1 MDQKSNGSRPT
12 GARSTGTR
20 STGSGTR
27 SAGSAGSGTRST
39 ATRSTGAKSGMSK
52 KKRKRRNQRLAIVWG
67 VILGIILILAAVIY
81 FTSGGKNSGDKT
93 PTGGV
98 TPGTDKNPTSGVD
111 PQNTPGGELTP
122 TEDPGIDWD
131 TMPLTGLMFT
141 EAMSSNTKYAEDNG
155 AFPDWVELYNNS
167 DKTIKLGAYWI
178 SDSKENPQMYQLP
191 NEDLAP
197 GAWYIIYCDGLGEGN
212 HAPFKISSDGEK
224 VYLSTADGFVDRIKV
239 PGDLLKDT
247 SFGRK
252 DDKWMY
258 FDTPTPGKVNGE
270 GYASRTSVPE
280 ASKPS
285 GVYDAA
291 FTVTLFGEGTIYYT
305 TDGSKPTTKSNV
317 YKDGIPVNGVMT
329 IRTFAVKDG
338 RESDLGSYT
347 YVVGKSHT
355 LPIIVLSGPYETTI
369 GPKGVDQMN
378 KAGNGIEAEVM
389 MTLIEGGEEKFS
401 IPAGI
406 TLHGNNGGSRDIP
419 KKNFNVHFRSAY
431 GAGKLHYKVFD
442 DLEIDE
448 FNSLLLKG
456 GAEDW
461 YRTMIRD
468 EFMTHMVIGN
478 TALCAQACKPC
489 VLYLGGEFW
498 GIYFLRERFSADYVA
513 SHFNVSKESVNLMS
527 GYGNVEEGSSK
538 SYNEIVKFV
547 KNNDLNK
554 DENYD
559 WFAEHVDIDSLM
571 DWYICRSYMGDK
583 DFANIRYFNTTE
595 GDGKWRWMFYD
606 LDWGFDPS
614 SATQANPITGII
626 QNNDRHILIYKLVH
640 SKRGKDAFLKRYA
653 YLMSTILNE
662 EYVAKELDRWRAILT
677 PEIEADRTRWGKTVD
692 GWNNSMDF
700 LYTYNKDGKRDK
712 AVLADIKKYF
722 GLSDSQM
729 TEYFGDK
736 YKK

>member
-1 MDQKSNGSRPT
+1 
-12 GARSTGTR
+12 
-20 STGSGTR
+20 
-27 SAGSAGSGTRST
+27 
-39 ATRSTGAKSGMSK
+39 
-52 KKRKRRNQRLAIVWG
+52 
-67 VILGIILILAAVIY
+67 
-81 FTSGGKNSGDKT
+81 
-93 PTGGV
+93 
-98 TPGTDKNPTSGVD
+98 
-111 PQNTPGGELTP
+111 
-122 TEDPGIDWD
+122 
-131 TMPLTGLMFT
+131 
-141 EAMSSNTKYAEDNG
+141 
-155 AFPDWVELYNNS
+155 
-167 DKTIKLGAYWI
+167 
-178 SDSKENPQMYQLP
+178 
-191 NEDLAP
+191 
-197 GAWYIIYCDGLGEGN
+197 
-212 HAPFKISSDGEK
+212 
-224 VYLSTADGFVDRIKV
+224 
-239 PGDLLKDT
+239 
-247 SFGRK
+247 
-252 DDKWMY
+252 
-258 FDTPTPGKVNGE
+258 
-270 GYASRTSVPE
+270 
-280 ASKPS
+280 
-285 GVYDAA
+285 
-291 FTVTLFGEGTIYYT
+291 
-305 TDGSKPTTKSNV
+305 
-317 YKDGIPVNGVMT
+317 MT

-478 TALCAQACKPC
+478 TALLAQACKPV

-583 DFANIRYFNTTE
+583 DFANIRYFNSTE

-626 QNNDRHILIYKLVH
+626 QNNDRHILIYKLARPLARNPDAGD
-640 SKRGKDAFLKRYA
+640 RGRPHPLGQDGGRLEQQHGFPLHLQQGRQARQG
-653 YLMSTILNE
+653 
-662 EYVAKELDRWRAILT
+662 
-677 PEIEADRTRWGKTVD
+677 RTRRHQEVFRPLRFADDRILRRQIQEITFLSPAAFPAGGFFCRRLGTRGGD
-692 GWNNSMDF
+692 GLGAGPQSPAERNRKVGLWNRTSP
-700 LYTYNKDGKRDK
+700 R
-712 AVLADIKKYF
+712 IR
-722 GLSDSQM
+722 
-729 TEYFGDK
+729 
-736 YKK
+736 